1 MTKHEDGRAT
11 PNRKADVRLWRL
23 KVAAVVILTSALSST
38 GAAEGL
44 KFLPWMGP
52 EMEGARYSSAD
63 SEFAWVGWIGA
74 HVSLAE
80 SKKWSVYFNANVET
94 ILGHRVRSFE
104 AVQANYS
111 LELGARR
118 VVGRGWVSPFFHH
131 ISRHVIDREKV
142 RAVDWNFLG
151 LRYESG
157 WPERWNRRGGF
168 SASAAVATL
177 SSGVEYNWEARF
189 SGDLDVIRRG
199 RHALFFLA
207 DFRHVGAEATP
218 AYPRNDVTDFRA
230 ETGLRRWQEN
240 SQFVI
245 FVAYERRADALIT
258 SPLVTN
264 RALFGFRIHGQRS
277 SAPAIV
283 PLP

>member
-1 MTKHEDGRAT
+1 M
-11 PNRKADVRLWRL
+11 
-23 KVAAVVILTSALSST
+23 
-38 GAAEGL
+38 
-44 KFLPWMGP
+44 
-52 EMEGARYSSAD
+52 
-63 SEFAWVGWIGA
+63 
-74 HVSLAE
+74 
-80 SKKWSVYFNANVET
+80 
-94 ILGHRVRSFE
+94 
-104 AVQANYS
+104 
-111 LELGARR
+111 
-118 VVGRGWVSPFFHH
+118 
-131 ISRHVIDREKV
+131 
-142 RAVDWNFLG
+142 DWNFLG

-157 WPERWNRRGGF
+157 WPVRWNRRGGF

-189 SGDLDVIRRG
+189 SGDLDLIRRG

-218 AYPRNDVTDFRA
+218 AYLRDSVTDFRG
-230 ETGLRRWQEN
+230 EIGFRRWQEN

-264 RALFGFRIHGQRS
+264 RALFGFRIRGQRS